1 MCCWD
6 IAFTS
11 EIRHRKPAGRHIW
24 EAETRESLLAS
35 SSMFFK
41 QYLSPN
47 VLNHW
52 DRPVIQKITFQRS
65 AEEKTDT
72 AVSQFDLVH
81 CRSTLSFHRVSP
93 RGRTP
98 HCSQTPDETDHW
110 HCRHYYWLL
119 KLSLTEKKENQKNT
133 KTFSLPHTFTGKSIE
148 LREDSLLWY
157 HGGNCWLFGLPP
169 VVWSLEKIADPPLR
183 STAEWVMAVC
193 VCVCVCVCVSVRKYP
208 CMCLRGRRCMKE
220 EVFCMYEGAQLC
232 VSSLKLR
239 VCVCESTCMYIK
251 KTQF

>member
-1 MCCWD
+1 MLLRYCVYSD
-6 IAFTS
+6 VP
-11 EIRHRKPAGRHIW
+11 HRKAAGRHIW
-24 EAETRESLLAS
+24 EAETRGSLLAS

-41 QYLSPN
+41 HYLSPN

-81 CRSTLSFHRVSP
+81 CHSTLSFHRVYP
-93 RGRTP
+93 RRRTP
-98 HCSQTPDETDHW
+98 RCSQTPDETDHCR
-110 HCRHYYWLL
+110 CRHYYWLL
-119 KLSLTEKKENQKNT
+119 KLSLTEKKK

-169 VVWSLEKIADPPLR
+169 VVWSLEKIAGPPLR

-193 VCVCVCVCVSVRKYP
+193 VWVCVSENIHVCVCEEDALWR
-208 CMCLRGRRCMKE
+208 E
-220 EVFCMYEGAQLC
+220 EVFSVYERAQLC

-251 KTQF
+251 KTKF